1 MTLLILGVLLWAAA
15 HLLKRLAPGL
25 RARLGEGP
33 GKGLVTLALLVSL
46 YLMVTGYRAADFV
59 HLWEPPLFLRHVNN
73 LLMVFAVILVTMQ
86 ANRGR
91 MQSLMRHP
99 MLTGVKTWALAHL
112 LVNGDLASVVLF
124 GGMLAWAVVEVIV
137 INRANRS
144 WTRPAPGPLVADIAH
159 VAGALV
165 LMGGIIWLHGWLG
178 YPAVG
183 G

>member
-1 MTLLILGVLLWAAA
+1 MTLLILGVLLWTFA

-33 GKGLVTLALLVSL
+33 GKGLVTLALLLSI
-46 YLMVTGYRAADFV
+46 YLMVVGYRAAEFIP
-59 HLWEPPLFLRHVNN
+59 LWEPPLFLRHVNN

-86 ANRGR
+86 ANRGK
-91 MQSLMRHP
+91 MQTWMRHP
-99 MLTGVKTWALAHL
+99 MLVGVKTWALAHL

-124 GGMLAWAVVEVIV
+124 GGMMAWAVVEVIV
-137 INRANRS
+137 INRANRA
-144 WTRPAPGPLVADIAH
+144 WVRPAPGPVTGDIVH
-159 VAGALV
+159 VVGALI

>member
-25 RARLGEGP
+25 RARLGERA
-33 GKGLVTLALLVSL
+33 GKGLVTLALLLSVW
-46 YLMVTGYRAADFV
+46 LMVAGFHEDYIP
-59 HLWEPPLFLRHVNN
+59 LWEPPSFLRHINN

-91 MQSLMRHP
+91 MRTWLRHP

-124 GGMLAWAVVEVIV
+124 GGMMAWAVVEVIV
-137 INRANRS
+137 INRANRA
-144 WTRPAPGPLVADIAH
+144 WTRPAPGPVVADIAH